1 MNNDDI
7 VNKIAETLIT
17 SLSNNTLTLKTAK
30 EIIAR
35 AEQKAEEINI
45 PVVITIVDE
54 GGNLVAVHRMDDS
67 LLISISAS
75 LNKAYTAIALKMPT
89 EKLYDLVLPGK
100 PFYGLESIESGKIC
114 VFGGGIPIEK
124 NGRFIGAVGV
134 SGGTIEQDISIAKAA
149 LSLYNQ

>member
-1 MNNDDI
+1 MVNEDI
-7 VNKIAETLIT
+7 VNKITETLIT
-17 SLSNNTLTLKTAK
+17 SLQSNTITLKIAK
-30 EIIAR
+30 EIIT
-35 AEQKAEEINI
+35 KAEEKAEELKV

-54 GGNLVAVHRMDDS
+54 GGNLVAAHRMDDS

-75 LNKAYTAIALKMPT
+75 FNKAYTAIVLKMPT

-124 NGRFIGAVGV
+124 NGRFIGAIGV
-134 SGGTIEQDISIAKAA
+134 SGGTTEQDILIAKTA
-149 LSLYNQ
+149 L